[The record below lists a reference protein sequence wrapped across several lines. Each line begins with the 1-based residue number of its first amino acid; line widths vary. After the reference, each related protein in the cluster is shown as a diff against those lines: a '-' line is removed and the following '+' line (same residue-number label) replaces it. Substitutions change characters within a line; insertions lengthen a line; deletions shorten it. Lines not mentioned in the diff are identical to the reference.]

1 MYFKYI
7 KIAWISFASIVS
19 FALLWFVLVGADF
32 LGLFGGMPEL
42 TKLENPESEIASELY
57 SADGVLLGKYFREN
71 RSPIEHD
78 KISPNLLKALY
89 ATEDIRF
96 DAHSG
101 IDAKGTFAVIPSL
114 LMGKRRGSSTITQQL
129 AKNLF
134 KTRTAEEL
142 EGALSGV
149 PVISLLVSK
158 TKEWILAVQLERS
171 YTKKEIVTMYLNT
184 SEFSQN
190 AYGIQVAA
198 KTYFNTSA
206 DSVNLLQA
214 SLLIGMLQNPTSF
227 NPVRR
232 PDRATLRR
240 NTVIEQMEKYDF
252 ISSEEAE
259 TMKSSPLNL
268 NLGDAGDHN
277 AGLAPYFRSYSA
289 KFLQAWCKKNG
300 HDLYSDGLKIY
311 TTIDSRMQRYAEAAI
326 DTHIRKLQKEFIV
339 HWKGRNPWIDEN
351 GKEIKNFLEIAQ
363 KKTERYRELKR
374 MFGDDSLRIQKIM
387 NTPVKMKVFT
397 WDKPKL
403 EKDTTLSP
411 VDSIRYYKHF
421 LQTGMMAME
430 VKTGHIKAW
439 VGGTNHKYFQ
449 YDHVKQG
456 ARQPGSTFKPIV
468 YATSIEEQGYSP
480 CERVTDIPRTFVLA
494 TGGTWTAKN
503 SSGGYSGASFTL
515 RQALAASINTVA
527 AYLMEKLKDP
537 QIVISYAQRLGITT
551 PLDAVPALCL
561 GSSDVSVY
569 DLVGAYSTFANKGTW
584 VEPNFITKITDKS
597 GKNIFQKIPQKKEVL
612 SEQTAYIMT
621 HLMRGSNE
629 DGGGTAWE
637 LRRYNFKKDNEIA
650 SKTGTT
656 SNYSDGWFMGMSKD
670 LSVGVWTGGDDRSIH
685 FRTIGLGAGAHMSLP
700 PFAKFLEQVYADQA
714 LMKQLNYGKGK
725 FPKPEQLRVELDCT
739 KYGFPTRGDSTE
751 YFIPT
756 GNPLRNDF

>member
-1 MYFKYI
+1 MYSKYI
-7 KIAWISFASIVS
+7 KLAWVGFISAVG
-19 FALLWFVLVGADF
+19 FALLWFFVVSTDF
-32 LGLFGGMPEL
+32 LGLFGGMPDL

-96 DAHSG
+96 ESHSG
-101 IDAKGTFAVIPSL
+101 IDAKGTFAILPSL

-142 EGALSGV
+142 EGSLSNAPIFG
-149 PVISLLVSK
+149 ILISK
-158 TKEWILAVQLERS
+158 TKEWILAVRLERS

-184 SEFSQN
+184 AEFSQN

-198 KTYFNTSA
+198 RTYFNTSA
-206 DSVNLLQA
+206 DSVNLLQSA
-214 SLLIGMLQNPTSF
+214 LLVGMLQNPTTF

-232 PDRATLRR
+232 PERALVRR
-240 NTVIEQMEKYDF
+240 STVIDQMEKYDF
-252 ISSEEAE
+252 ISSVEADS
-259 TMKSSPLNL
+259 MKVMPLNL

-277 AGLAPYFRSYSA
+277 AGLAPYFRTHSA
-289 KFLQAWCKKNG
+289 KHLQAWCKKNG
-300 HDLYSDGLKIY
+300 YDLYSDGLKIY
-311 TTIDSRMQRYAEAAI
+311 TTIDSRMQRYAEAAV
-326 DTHIRKLQKEFIV
+326 DTHLRQLQKEFII
-339 HWKGRNPWIDEN
+339 HWKGRNPWIDESYR
-351 GKEIKNFLEIAQ
+351 EIKNFLDIAQ
-363 KKTERYRELKR
+363 KKTERYKDAKR
-374 MFGDDSLRIQKIM
+374 IFGDDSLRIAKIM

-397 WDKPKL
+397 WDNPKF

-411 VDSIRYYKHF
+411 RDSIRYYKHF

-439 VGGTNHKYFQ
+439 VGGINHKYFK

-468 YATSIEEQGYSP
+468 YAASIEEQGYTP
-480 CERVTDIPRTFVLA
+480 CERVTDIPRTFVLPS
-494 TGGTWTAKN
+494 GGTWTAKN
-503 SSGGYSGASFTL
+503 SSGGYSGSAYTL

-537 QIVISYAQRLGITT
+537 NIVIGYAQRLGITT

-584 VEPNFITKITDKS
+584 VEPNFILRITDKNS
-597 GKNIFQKIPQKKEVL
+597 KVVFQKIPQKKEVI

-629 DGGGTAWE
+629 DGNGTAWG
-637 LRRYNFKKDNEIA
+637 LNRYKFKKENEIA

-670 LSVGVWTGGDDRSIH
+670 LAVGVWTGGDDRSIH
-685 FRTIGLGAGAHMSLP
+685 FRDIGHGAGAHMSMP
-700 PFAKFLEQVYADQA
+700 AFAKFLEQVYADKA
-714 LMKQLNYGKGK
+714 LMEQLSYSKGK
-725 FPKPEQLRVELDCT
+725 FPKPEQLRIELDCS
-739 KYGFPTRGDSTE
+739 KYGFSSSRDSTE
-751 YFIPT
+751 YHIPS